1 MSNEQEVDESDNCVF
16 IGKKPTMAY
25 VFAVQTQA
33 QTHSIIKIL
42 ARGRSISQAADVS
55 QIALNRFLQ
64 GWILETINLTTEE
77 KQTTP
82 EAKHVDRVSVIEIIL
97 KKQ

>member
-64 GWILETINLTTEE
+64 GWKMETINLTTEE
-77 KQTTP
+77 KQTTQ
-82 EAKHVDRVSVIEIIL
+82 ETNHTDRVSVIEIIL